1 MISEKIAYLKG
12 LCEGM
17 KIDESTNEGKLFGAI
32 IDALDEFVNEI
43 YTLEDTQDELQ
54 AQIDE
59 IDDDLAF
66 VEDYLFDDMDD
77 DECFDFDVEDIECP
91 YCGEPIAIDADILDS
106 EDDCITCPA
115 CGKEFELEFES
126 CGCGCDDCCDC
137 GDEGENEDK

>member
-32 IDALDEFVNEI
+32 IDALDEFTNEI
-43 YTLEDTQDELQ
+43 YALEDTQDELQ

-66 VEDYLFDDMDD
+66 VEDYLFDDLDD
-77 DECFDFDVEDIECP
+77 DEDLDFDVEDIECP
-91 YCGEPIAIDADILDS
+91 YCGEPIAIDADILDN

-115 CGKEFELEFES
+115 CGKEFELEFEN
-126 CGCGCDDCCDC
+126 CGCEDCCDC
-137 GDEGENEDK
+137 DDEEDK